1 MKCRFVKAACV
12 FISTVLFEIIGV
24 YSDDAEAMDKLNKEF
39 GVYAMKSYDEFVD
52 VADGIIVTARHGDN
66 HYKYAKPYIES
77 GIPMF
82 IDKPITCSE
91 EDALKLKAALIKN
104 NITRRALKECG
115 VELDDALVG
124 PTAVIIAQD
133 EYLPALK
140 AIYKYSKSNDFYKI
154 KGGVLEGKV
163 SSVEEL
169 TTLAQLPSREE
180 LIAKLAGCLLANVS
194 KLAATLDAVRVK
206 KESEAAE

>member
-1 MKCRFVKAACV
+1 MASELIIKQKEEEVKKLAEKMKDA
-12 FISTVLFEIIGV
+12 SLVLLTDYRGINV
-24 YSDDAEAMDKLNKEF
+24 SD
-39 GVYAMKSYDEFVD
+39 
-52 VADGIIVTARHGDN
+52 VTALR
-66 HYKYAKPYIES
+66 
-77 GIPMF
+77 
-82 IDKPITCSE
+82 
-91 EDALKLKAALIKN
+91 KAVREVGGEYLVIKN

-115 VELDDALVG
+115 IDTLDEVLAG
-124 PTAVIIAQD
+124 PTAVIIAQE
-133 EYLPALK
+133 EYLPSLK
-140 AIYKYSKSNDFYKI
+140 AIYNYAKNNDFYKI

-206 KESEAAE
+206 KEEEAK

>member
-1 MKCRFVKAACV
+1 MASEKIIKAKEEEVKKLAEKMKNA
-12 FISTVLFEIIGV
+12 SLVLLTDYRGI
-24 YSDDAEAMDKLNKEF
+24 N
-39 GVYAMKSYDEFVD
+39 
-52 VADGIIVTARHGDN
+52 VADDTALRKSVREIGAE
-66 HYKYAKPYIES
+66 Y
-77 GIPMF
+77 
-82 IDKPITCSE
+82 TV
-91 EDALKLKAALIKN
+91 IKN

-115 VELDDALVG
+115 IESLDEALEG
-124 PTAVIIAQD
+124 PTAVIIAQE

-140 AIYKYSKSNDFYKI
+140 AIYKFAKENEYYVI
-154 KGGVLEGKV
+154 KGGVLEGNV

-206 KESEAAE
+206 KESEE

>member
-1 MKCRFVKAACV
+1 MASEKILKQKEQEVKELAAKMKEAKL
-12 FISTVLFEIIGV
+12 VLLVNYRGI
-24 YSDDAEAMDKLNKEF
+24 N
-39 GVYAMKSYDEFVD
+39 
-52 VADGIIVTARHGDN
+52 VADDTTLRKSVREAGAE
-66 HYKYAKPYIES
+66 YAV
-77 GIPMF
+77 
-82 IDKPITCSE
+82 
-91 EDALKLKAALIKN
+91 IKN

-115 VELDDALVG
+115 IEELDEALVG

-133 EYLPALK
+133 EYLPGLK
-140 AIYKYSKSNDFYKI
+140 AIYKFAKGNDFYQI

-163 SSVEEL
+163 STVEEL

-206 KESEAAE
+206 KEEEAK